1 MENKH
6 LPLKFTPIDA
16 DKAANERTF
25 YLLLRNWYWFVIS
38 IALFISMAFVY
49 NSWIRMPRHSID
61 ANILVTDDSRKLG
74 LDDLFQKSLLNAGK
88 DLAIGNEVGLLRSYS
103 LNYRVFENLDWRT
116 SWYQKRYL
124 NWDGLYTREP
134 FLVEE
139 EKGFANVEDIRIAIT
154 PLRYDSYAI
163 AVKGEALV
171 NNQLHP
177 IEFSAF
183 GKFGTPFKNKY
194 FNFTI
199 HLTKSVTSIEGEK
212 FSFFFNNKHTLTRTY
227 LEKLKIGQSEKK
239 NEIIHLMTEGSEP
252 LREIHFLNGLID
264 AYTAYK
270 LEFRTLTNK
279 RSLDFIDSQLS
290 GISDSLNA
298 AGNTVSQFRSRN
310 QVVDLSAEGGL
321 VMAQLRELEREKSQ
335 SQMQLK
341 YFQNLLNYLGH
352 TDSIKK
358 MVVPSV
364 IGIQDAALNA
374 VVLKLSDLYSRR
386 EILSFSAHESNPT
399 FLLLN
404 KEINQVTNQLR
415 ENLVNLIDNARLSIA
430 NLEERRAVIAGQ
442 LNRLPVKEQKLI
454 DIKRQ
459 YELTSEIYT
468 FLLQKRAELEIM
480 LASTIS
486 NIQIMDPASAER
498 VMKSGIPPNIL
509 YVLALLLGAGLPAFL
524 IMMVSR
530 LNNTIELQEDVQKLT
545 SLTVIGNI
553 PHGNGKQEM
562 VVIKDPRAAITE
574 SFRTIRTNLKYLQ
587 SQGNEK
593 VIGIHSVRPGEGKT
607 FNSLNLSCILA
618 INDRKVLLIGADMRR
633 PHLHKPLNMKSVWGL
648 STYLIGQSTYEE
660 IVLETSIPNLSFVAS
675 GPIPPNP
682 AELLER
688 PLFAQLIARARE
700 EFDYVIIDNAPISLV
715 TDGLITCGLS
725 DLNIMILR
733 YGVSRK
739 DQIGFINE
747 LADRG
752 LIKHL
757 SLVINDIKASRFGY
771 GYNYSYKYTDKKTAD
786 YFGKRKDIPVPRQAR
801 VNGTKVDLTKVPVG
815 N

>member
-1 MENKH
+1 MENRI
-6 LPLKFTPIDA
+6 LPRNLQRPSAEKA
-16 DKAANERTF
+16 DNERNF
-25 YLLLRNWYWFVIS
+25 YLFLRNWYWFVIS
-38 IALFISMAFVY
+38 ISVFVGLTFVY
-49 NSWIRMPRHSID
+49 NTWFRSQGYSID

-74 LDDLFQKSLLNAGK
+74 LDDLFQKSLLNTGK
-88 DLAIGNEVGLLRSYS
+88 DIAIGNEVALLRSYS
-103 LNYRVFENLDWRT
+103 LNYRVFDNLGWRT
-116 SWYQKRYL
+116 SWYQKRLL

-139 EKGFANVEDIRIAIT
+139 ATDFANTEDVRIEIT
-154 PLRYDSYAI
+154 PLRGDSYSI
-163 AVKGEALV
+163 AVDGMALV
-171 NNQLHP
+171 GNKPQK

-183 GKFGTPFKNKY
+183 GRFGMPFKNQ
-194 FNFTI
+194 FFHFTI
-199 HLTKSVTSIEGEK
+199 HQAASESLIAGEK
-212 FSFFFNNKHTLTRTY
+212 FSFCFNNKHTLTRTY
-227 LEKLKIGQSEKK
+227 LKKLKIGQTEKK

-252 LREIHFLNGLID
+252 LREIHFLNGLIE
-264 AYTAYK
+264 AYTNYK

-298 AGNTVSQFRSRN
+298 AGNTVSQFRARN

-321 VMAQLRELEREKSQ
+321 VMAQLREIEREKSQ

-341 YFQNLLNYLGH
+341 YFQNLQNYLGH

-404 KEINQVTNQLR
+404 KEISQVTNQLR
-415 ENLVNLIDNARLSIA
+415 ENLHNLIDNARLAIA
-430 NLEERRAVIAGQ
+430 NLQERRDVIAGQ

-454 DIKRQ
+454 DIRRQ

-509 YVLALLLGAGLPAFL
+509 YVLALLLGAGLPAFVV
-524 IMMVSR
+524 MMISK
-530 LNNTIELQEDVQKLT
+530 LNNTIELQEDVQRLT
-545 SLTVIGNI
+545 ALTVIGNI
-553 PHGNGKQEM
+553 PHGNGKNEM
-562 VVIKDPRAAITE
+562 VVVKDPRAAITE
-574 SFRTIRTNLKYLQ
+574 SFRTVRTNLKYML
-587 SQGNEK
+587 SQGDQK

-607 FNSLNLSCILA
+607 FNSLNLACILA
-618 INDRKVLLIGADMRR
+618 LNDRKVLLVGADMRR

-660 IVLETSIPNLSFVAS
+660 IVLETSINNLSFVAS

-688 PLFAQLIARARE
+688 PAFSELIARARE

-715 TDGLITCGLS
+715 TDGLITCRAS
-725 DLNIMILR
+725 DLNIVILR

-739 DQIGFINE
+739 DQISFINE
-747 LADRG
+747 LSDRG
-752 LIKHL
+752 LMKHL

-771 GYNYSYKYTDKKTAD
+771 GYNYSYKYNDKKTAD
-786 YFGKRKDIPVPRQAR
+786 YFGKRKDVPVQHQPR
-801 VNGTKVDLTKVPVG
+801 VNGTKVNLNKVPVSS
-815 N
+815 